1 MGEESRACDDAAHS
15 DSGRGCRG
23 CHRQSQCRG
32 AVSSHAAASCGPRRK
47 WGVAAAAEVHS
58 GVEARGKSTP
68 RAPTTCAI
76 ASTCC
81 CVVGGVRRESR
92 AHRSSCCWPRRAAA
106 KQQRA
111 ANSASHATQ
120 QEEPLEPQHTACVNH
135 VRHRLHLLL
144 CCRRCTAR
152 IQSTPI
158 KLLLAAPRGC
168 EAAAC
173 CQQRQPRHTTRGA
186 ARTTAQRQS
195 GGHARRCVNSRVC
208 E

>member
-1 MGEESRACDDAAHS
+1 MSVKRPAYFCVKRRCEDTVRASSRSGSARSARAWHVGEESRACDDAAHS

-120 QEEPLEPQHTACVNH
+120 QEEPLEPQHSGRAAV
-135 VRHRLHLLL
+135 
-144 CCRRCTAR
+144 
-152 IQSTPI
+152 TPVD
-158 KLLLAAPRGC
+158 L
-168 EAAAC
+168 
-173 CQQRQPRHTTRGA
+173 
-186 ARTTAQRQS
+186 
-195 GGHARRCVNSRVC
+195 CVNSRVC

>member
-1 MGEESRACDDAAHS
+1 MARIGDVGVKRPAYFCVKRRCGDKVRASSRSGSARSARARGRIIDAAHGG
-15 DSGRGCRG
+15 SGRGCRG

-32 AVSSHAAASCGPRRK
+32 ALSSHSAARCGPRRT

-120 QEEPLEPQHTACVNH
+120 QEEPLEPQH
-135 VRHRLHLLL
+135 
-144 CCRRCTAR
+144 
-152 IQSTPI
+152 
-158 KLLLAAPRGC
+158 
-168 EAAAC
+168 
-173 CQQRQPRHTTRGA
+173 
-186 ARTTAQRQS
+186 S
-195 GGHARRCVNSRVC
+195 GRVAVTQLDIYIISA
-208 E
+208 